1 VDLGMKDKVAMVT
14 GGSQGIGRAIAL
26 GLAREGV
33 RVAICGRTPDI
44 LEATA
49 ESIESETGV
58 RVLPVIADVMVA
70 ADLERFVQATVE
82 EFGTVDI
89 AINNADLITHDVGF
103 FDLRDEDWQEKMDLK
118 LFAPIR
124 LTRLVAPIMQANG
137 WGRIINIGG
146 SSARKVH
153 EVGWAKGATQPGLIN
168 LTKRLAWL
176 LGRDGITVNL
186 VEPGIVWT
194 EGHTRTGGK
203 SRAEARSEALAQ
215 RAEREGIS
223 YEEMD
228 RLALAELVIGRRI
241 ESEDVANIVV
251 FMASPLSGAVT
262 GETILV
268 DGGEMPTVRF

>member
-1 VDLGMKDKVAMVT
+1 MDLGIEGKVAMVT

-33 RVAICGRTPDI
+33 KVAICGRTQDI
-44 LEATA
+44 LEAAA

-58 RVLPVIADVMVA
+58 RVLPVLADAMVPE
-70 ADLERFVQATVE
+70 DLERFVEATVDA
-82 EFGTVDI
+82 FGTVDI
-89 AINNADLITHDVGF
+89 VVNNADLITHDVGF
-103 FDLRDEDWQEKMDLK
+103 FELTDDDWQEKMDIK

-124 LTRLVAPIMQANG
+124 LTRLVAPIMQRNG
-137 WGRIINIGG
+137 WGRIVNIGG

-176 LGRDGITVNL
+176 FGRDGITVNL
-186 VEPGIVWT
+186 IEPGIVWT

-203 SRAEARSEALAQ
+203 SRAESRSEDLAR
-215 RAEREGIS
+215 RAEREGVS

-228 RLALAELVIGRRI
+228 RRALAELVIGRRI
-241 ESEDVANIVV
+241 ESDDVANIVV
-251 FMASPLSGAVT
+251 FMCSPLSGAVT